1 MSTAI
6 LQRVAQFGPASG
18 RRSDRI
24 FYSCLIVALVG
35 MIVVGSGSNYY
46 FRLFSD
52 PPVFTRLVALHVASC
67 NAWLALLLAQTT
79 LISAGQGHVHRWLGM
94 LGAFIAAAFV
104 VLAYLASID
113 SVRRGFHPVPGPP
126 ANVFFAILLRGV
138 LVFAA
143 VIGAALYFRRDPE
156 THKRLILIGTIA
168 ALLPATVGRLAG
180 EHQWI
185 NALVTLMFLA
195 ASPLYD
201 KWSRGRVHPVNRWTP
216 WVVFATSPLS
226 ALVGTTAMWDSI
238 IAWLAA

>member
-1 MSTAI
+1 MSIAI
-6 LQRVAQFGPASG
+6 LQHVEQFGPTSARG
-18 RRSDRI
+18 NDRI
-24 FYSCLIVALVG
+24 FYSCLIIALIG
-35 MIVVGSGSNYY
+35 TIVVGSGSNYY
-46 FRLFSD
+46 FRLLYD
-52 PPVFTRLVALHVASC
+52 PPVFTWLVAWHVATC
-67 NAWLALLLAQTT
+67 NAWLVLLLVQTT
-79 LISAGQGHVHRWLGM
+79 LISAGQRSAHRWLGI
-94 LGAFIAAAFV
+94 LGTCLAVTFV

-143 VIGAALYFRRDPE
+143 VIGAAVYFRRDPE

-168 ALLPATVGRLAG
+168 ALLPATVGRIVG

-185 NALVTLMFLA
+185 NSLVTLMFLA

-216 WVVFATSPLS
+216 WIVFATAPVSVF
-226 ALVGTTAMWDSI
+226 VGTTARWDSFVM
-238 IAWLAA
+238 WLLA